1 MNIQLLMTGN
11 ELMSGVTVDSN
22 SAMIAQAL
30 SPLGLVVQARSTI
43 GDDMGLLVS
52 ELQRLSA
59 SADVLIV
66 NGGLGP
72 TVDDLTAEALAHA
85 AGLPLAEHAEALAH
99 VTQWL
104 AKRGVPLNAANRKQ
118 ALLPTGCELVDNPVG
133 SAPGFRLMLGNC
145 LVICTPGVPSE
156 LRRMLVDSI
165 IPLLQSRFPDIEPVL
180 ETRLH
185 VFGMGESGIQ
195 QLLND
200 TFPEWPDA
208 IELGFRA
215 GLPTLEVKLRSHG
228 HASRGLHEH
237 WKQEVLSVIGEH
249 VVAEGD
255 DTIAKAFVRLLTE
268 RQLTVTTAESCT
280 GGLMAAM
287 ITEVP
292 GASAMFEAGFVTYS
306 NAMKTEL
313 LGVDPM
319 TLDKEGAVSE
329 SVVLQMAEGA
339 LAHSS
344 ADYAVAVSGI
354 AGPEGGTEAKPAGT
368 VWIAW
373 GKRGAIRA
381 RCLFFPLGRR
391 NFQSLVAALG
401 LDLVRRDI
409 LGITSEPRYFRER
422 KGKA

>member
-30 SPLGLVVQARSTI
+30 SPLGLAVHARSTI
-43 GDDMGLLVS
+43 GDDKGLLVS
-52 ELQRLSA
+52 ELQRLA
-59 SADVLIV
+59 TTADVLIV

-72 TVDDLTAEALAHA
+72 TVDDLTAEALAKA
-85 AGLPLAEHAEALAH
+85 AGLPLAEHPDALTH

-104 AKRGVPLNAANRKQ
+104 ATRGVPLNAANRKQ
-118 ALLPTGCELVDNPVG
+118 AMLPADCELVDNPVG
-133 SAPGFRLMLGNC
+133 SAPGFRLMLGQC

-156 LRRMLVDSI
+156 LRRMLADSI
-165 IPLLQSRFPDIEPVL
+165 IPLLQSRFPGIEPVL

-228 HASRGLHEH
+228 HASRHLHEQ
-237 WKQEVLSVIGEH
+237 WKQKVLSVIGDH

-255 DTIAKAFVRLLTE
+255 DSIAKAFVRLLTE

-319 TLDKEGAVSE
+319 TLEKEGAVSE
-329 SVVLQMAEGA
+329 SVVRQMAEGA

-354 AGPEGGTEAKPAGT
+354 AGPDGGTEAKPAGT

-373 GKRGAIRA
+373 GKRGDIKT
-381 RCLFFPLGRR
+381 RCLLFPLGRR

-401 LDLVRRDI
+401 LDVIRRDI
-409 LGITSEPRYFRER
+409 MGIISEPRYFRER